1 MRKCSA
7 LRVFCISE
15 QSTCCGMGVTEL
27 VSIPCGQAGHIE
39 LLDQLAVTE
48 ASFVLKVRPQSE

>member
-15 QSTCCGMGVTEL
+15 QGTCCGMCMTEL
-27 VSIPCGQAGHIE
+27 VSIPCGQAGYIE
-39 LLDQLAVTE
+39 LLDQFAVT
-48 ASFVLKVRPQSE
+48 